1 MFHLIRCGTLAVLV
15 VPLLFLSGC
24 SSDESTSFRKSEA
37 EANRTQQQLRQERL
51 RAIENTQNCRISER
65 IRLDDGRTTCM
76 YRCPNGRPESETVSR
91 GEQCPSVLNVLVR

>member
-1 MFHLIRCGTLAVLV
+1 MLKLIRYSTVALLMGG
-15 VPLLFLSGC
+15 LLFVSAC
-24 SSDESTSFRKSEA
+24 SSDESTNFRKSEVEA
-37 EANRTQQQLRQERL
+37 ERAQEQLRRERL
-51 RAIENTQNCRISER
+51 KAIQNTQNCRIAER